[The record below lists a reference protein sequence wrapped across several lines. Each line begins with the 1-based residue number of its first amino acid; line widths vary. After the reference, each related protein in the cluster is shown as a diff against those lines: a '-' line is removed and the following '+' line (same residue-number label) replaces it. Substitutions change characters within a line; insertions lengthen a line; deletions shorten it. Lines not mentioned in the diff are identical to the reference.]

1 MDFDPNEDF
10 EFGAALPSDES
21 ERAGSP
27 DDGETFDALND
38 ETFGGAVGPVPKD
51 FSDFAANSLAL
62 ELEGS
67 KLNEDECNVF
77 PLPGTH
83 VHAGNYGSF
92 MKFGE
97 SQNQNQFDEQQAL
110 KAQEEALRNIQ
121 NIWGP
126 GGSGFD
132 KFNEQMGFHPSFG
145 SMMSAFGEG
154 FNRAPSPPKEERPS
168 SLTLGRMPPQALT
181 VEEIERQ
188 QLMKV
193 GSVKNRNDTI
203 NFPRTPGDKSIKQ
216 NTVANVPNN
225 VADYLPRT
233 SDWVL
238 PATSMS
244 NERVSQSPRK
254 SGPTAVTV
262 EELEKRIMEDCNKA
276 AKENQGPHSGFP
288 PMPTP
293 QQGQSGFRPPGPFP
307 FSPGMPMMTPM
318 IIQQMWMQYQQMTM
332 AAVNASGAPPE
343 SLPPWI
349 HSNIPPAPFVSFVMS
364 RMPFP
369 PGMPPMGPPNPMM
382 NQGPRLTPGAQRGN
396 QQMPFNQHLYGSKT
410 GQSGSSSPASNSSR
424 RMRKEGMPSIRTI
437 TDFACDPFAGFMSKK
452 EREWLIKIQLIQC
465 AGTGDKYVDDYY
477 YTMWKQHNELAKPP
491 EDWQQP
497 KIQSK
502 YYNLEETYPS
512 NYTPPSFSG
521 ALGKPTH
528 ATTSFPRQCFK
539 LLDLQ
544 PNDDDDESVVGG
556 SVRDSNKRKSRTIL
570 LTIENAYLYLL
581 EIDDLRRKM
590 EEDPN
595 CNYHAAIAE
604 KLSSIYA
611 MVLDEAHIPTSMLVS
626 KGRRLI
632 IRVLVIAESA
642 LKIQILANV
651 FNTLRKYSKKVSNSP
666 YDDFIRAALISFCA
680 ADGSDLIT
688 FVETMDADRFKETLN
703 YSIFSQNLFT
713 ALLIACAKRGLK
725 FDGSISQSSL
735 SAFLRSERGIFNGLG
750 AKFTE
755 LFSLDDLKILKQ
767 WLSSLHIRA
776 PGTVVDNL
784 LICVS
789 SKV

>member
-1 MDFDPNEDF
+1 
-10 EFGAALPSDES
+10 
-21 ERAGSP
+21 
-27 DDGETFDALND
+27 
-38 ETFGGAVGPVPKD
+38 
-51 FSDFAANSLAL
+51 
-62 ELEGS
+62 
-67 KLNEDECNVF
+67 
-77 PLPGTH
+77 
-83 VHAGNYGSF
+83 
-92 MKFGE
+92 
-97 SQNQNQFDEQQAL
+97 
-110 KAQEEALRNIQ
+110 
-121 NIWGP
+121 
-126 GGSGFD
+126 
-132 KFNEQMGFHPSFG
+132 
-145 SMMSAFGEG
+145 MMSAFGEG

-168 SLTLGRMPPQALT
+168 SLTLSRMPPQALT

-188 QLMKV
+188 QLMQV
-193 GSVKNRNDTI
+193 GSVKNRNDI
-203 NFPRTPGDKSIKQ
+203 VNFPRTPGDKNIKQ
-216 NTVANVPNN
+216 NTVANAPGN
-225 VADYLPRT
+225 VVDYLPRT

-244 NERVSQSPRK
+244 NERVTQSPKK
-254 SGPTAVTV
+254 SVPAAVTV
-262 EELEKRIMEDCNKA
+262 EELEKKIMEDCNRSS
-276 AKENQGPHSGFP
+276 KENQGPHAGFP

-293 QQGQSGFRPPGPFP
+293 QQGQGGFRPPGPFP

-332 AAVNASGAPPE
+332 AAMNASGAPPE

-369 PGMPPMGPPNPMM
+369 PGMPPMGPLPNPMM

-396 QQMPFNQHLYGSKT
+396 QMPFNQHMYGNKT
-410 GQSGSSSPASNSSR
+410 GQSGCSSPASSSSR
-424 RMRKEGMPSIRTI
+424 RVRKEGMPSIRTI

-477 YTMWKQHNELAKPP
+477 YTMWKQHNELSKPP
-491 EDWQQP
+491 EGWQQP

-544 PNDDDDESVVGG
+544 PNDDDDESVVSG
-556 SVRDSNKRKSRTIL
+556 SLRDSNKRKSRTIL
-570 LTIENAYLYLL
+570 LTIENAYLHLL

-590 EEDPN
+590 ADDPN
-595 CNYHAAIAE
+595 CNYQAAINE

-632 IRVLVIAESA
+632 IRILVIAGSA

-666 YDDFIRAALISFCA
+666 YDDFIRAALVSFCA
-680 ADGSDLIT
+680 ASGSDLIK
-688 FVETMDADRFKETLN
+688 FVETIDADRFKETLN
-703 YSIFSQNLFT
+703 YSSVSFCAFEIMAYVHFSFHKISSPLF
-713 ALLIACAKRGLK
+713 
-725 FDGSISQSSL
+725 
-735 SAFLRSERGIFNGLG
+735 
-750 AKFTE
+750 
-755 LFSLDDLKILKQ
+755 
-767 WLSSLHIRA
+767 
-776 PGTVVDNL
+776 
-784 LICVS
+784 
-789 SKV
+789 